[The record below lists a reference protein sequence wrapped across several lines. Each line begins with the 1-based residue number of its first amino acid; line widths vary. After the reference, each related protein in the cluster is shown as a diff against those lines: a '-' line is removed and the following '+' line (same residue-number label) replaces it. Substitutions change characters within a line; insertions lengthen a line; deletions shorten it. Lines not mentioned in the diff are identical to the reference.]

1 MSEKT
6 HFLYSTTFEPND
18 KPLLYKRLCTK
29 KQENENENSAEMND
43 QHETFILLVYK
54 KLMKPFN

>member
-1 MSEKT
+1 MTEET
-6 HFLYSTTFEPND
+6 NFLHSTTLEPTD

-29 KQENENENSAEMND
+29 KQENSTETND
-43 QHETFILLVYK
+43 QHETLLLLIYK